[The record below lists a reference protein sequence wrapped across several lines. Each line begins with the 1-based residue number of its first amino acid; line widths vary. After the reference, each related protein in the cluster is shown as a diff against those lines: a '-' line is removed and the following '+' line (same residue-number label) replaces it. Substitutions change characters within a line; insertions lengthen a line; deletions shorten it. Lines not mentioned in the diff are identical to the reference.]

1 MIIIFKT
8 KVFQKEIDLIQNETI
23 RQFAIAAIAL
33 LPDYF
38 FEVAASS
45 SGKYHPAYALGNG
58 GLVRHTKAAV
68 HFASEL
74 LNLEFWQQEFDS
86 DTRDLI
92 ITALILHDGIKH
104 GIPKQNFCSAD
115 HPLVVV
121 NYIKSHDEVTSILSP
136 EQLEKLCGMIASHM
150 GQWNTEWGKSVEILP
165 KPKSMAEKFV
175 HMCDYLA
182 SRKWLPVDFED
193 DFYDPAK
200 LSNANELQD
209 KIKEI
214 IDVCRKM
221 VADGKDRESLYDVIK
236 NNNNGNRQPNSIK
249 DIQTADKILTILGGM

>member
-1 MIIIFKT
+1 
-8 KVFQKEIDLIQNETI
+8 
-23 RQFAIAAIAL
+23 
-33 LPDYF
+33 
-38 FEVAASS
+38 
-45 SGKYHPAYALGNG
+45 
-58 GLVRHTKAAV
+58 
-68 HFASEL
+68 
-74 LNLEFWQQEFDS
+74 
-86 DTRDLI
+86 
-92 ITALILHDGIKH
+92 
-104 GIPKQNFCSAD
+104 
-115 HPLVVV
+115 
-121 NYIKSHDEVTSILSP
+121 
-136 EQLEKLCGMIASHM
+136 
-150 GQWNTEWGKSVEILP
+150 
-165 KPKSMAEKFV
+165 
-175 HMCDYLA
+175 MCDYLA